1 MVCVFFFLLT
11 LQSEMLRTAH
21 SLFQAFI
28 VLIMIGSSF
37 DIFSPFLQSLFNI
50 VLKAFKVT
58 VHPNV
63 RLTDVCFLLKIIKL
77 NDNGPL
83 MLKALQTQQQCL
95 LR

>member
-1 MVCVFFFLLT
+1 MVCVFVFLLT

-58 VHPNV
+58 VRPNV
-63 RLTDVCFLLKIIKL
+63 RLTDFPLALLCCMSVDIIQ
-77 NDNGPL
+77 
-83 MLKALQTQQQCL
+83 A
-95 LR
+95 